1 MRRSNRA
8 AHENKVHNMR
18 KNILIR
24 IGYILIIPL
33 ALMLIFMC
41 ASDGFSFASTGLVLN
56 QAMLPFVMALGVSF
70 TFIVGIFEM
79 SLGAQVILS
88 AIVGGL
94 LYRYLGVAGLFI
106 GAVGTGLL
114 CGVAMGL
121 VYRFL
126 KIPTMVISLGMLML
140 FEVIGQLLTV
150 GAGSV
155 AVGKDVTMLGAPP
168 FNFIIAGI
176 AAVIFFIIFHKMR
189 FGYGIRALGCNDY
202 VAVNLG
208 LNNNKLKFKTY
219 LFGGMFY
226 GIAGVLTICYAG
238 SITAKLDLGSLSM
251 MFPPIISVLIGLQLK
266 NIVNIFPVTI
276 LIGAYSVTVLASGMI
291 AVGLP
296 APMQDFITGI
306 FMLVVMIISTNSE
319 KLGKL
324 LDRRKILNRLNK
336 AAE

>member
-1 MRRSNRA
+1 MRR
-8 AHENKVHNMR
+8 
-18 KNILIR
+18 NILIR

-33 ALMLIFMC
+33 LLMVIFTL
-41 ASDGFSFASTGLVLN
+41 ASTGFSFASSYIVLS
-56 QAMLPFVMALGVSF
+56 QTMLPLVMAFGVSF
-70 TFIVGIFEM
+70 TFVVGIFEM
-79 SLGAQVILS
+79 SVGAQVILS
-88 AIVGGL
+88 AVVGGIL
-94 LYRYLGVAGLFI
+94 CRYLGFPGLVI

-114 CGVAMGL
+114 CGAAMGA

-140 FEVIGQLLTV
+140 FEVIAQALTK
-150 GAGSV
+150 GSGYV
-155 AVGKDVTMLGAPP
+155 SLESEISSMGTPP
-168 FNFIIAGI
+168 YNFVIAGI
-176 AAVIFFIIFHKMR
+176 TGVLFYIIFHKTK
-189 FGYGIRALGCNDY
+189 FGHGIRALGCNDY

-219 LFGGMFY
+219 LIGGMFY
-226 GIAGVLTICYAG
+226 GIAGILSICYAG
-238 SITAKLDLGSLSM
+238 SISAKMDLGSLSM

-266 NIVNIFPVTI
+266 NIVNVFPVTI

-296 APMQDFITGI
+296 APMQDFVTGI
-306 FMLVVMIISTNSE
+306 FMLVVMIISTNSA

-324 LDRRKILNRLNK
+324 FDRRKLLNRLNK